1 MQREKLKCKNLHE
14 YMRSLS
20 PSVLDKLYNHPA
32 TCLAVFRELPVLAQ
46 NYVMRLLFLD
56 QPLPQAAVTFWVKKD
71 KQRDHDDCV
80 SILMGLRLWHS
91 QQLPEDS
98 RVWSS
103 TQPSKR
109 T

>member
-20 PSVLDKLYNHPA
+20 PSILDKLYNHPA

-71 KQRDHDDCV
+71 KQRY
-80 SILMGLRLWHS
+80 
-91 QQLPEDS
+91 
-98 RVWSS
+98 S
-103 TQPSKR
+103 THAPPPPQRCAPS
-109 T
+109 